1 MMRLT
6 TKPEAKARRAALIGH
21 SLLATTAVLWG
32 SSFIST
38 RLIVGE
44 VPPLLLGFL
53 RGLLAVVVLG
63 VVARWNHVPLRTG
76 FGDWLPLALLG
87 ALGVGYFYL
96 GLNLALQWTT
106 AVTAS
111 LLSLP
116 YPALTALT
124 AWLFLRERLSVHQV
138 VGIALAGA
146 GATWLTL
153 ESAQDSVGGA
163 WIGNLLVL
171 SITVAWTVYTLLGRR
186 ILPRWSPLAATFHV
200 MLSGTLL
207 LAVGAGLEYLSGA
220 RPVWTGQTML
230 LTLYLGIVCT
240 GIGYTFWNSGLRLV
254 PAAAAS
260 VYMYLQPL
268 TVLVLAIP
276 VLGEHPTPGTFA
288 AGGLVLIGT
297 ALAARRTGGD

>member
-1 MMRLT
+1 MARLST
-6 TKPEAKARRAALIGH
+6 RREAQTWRGAVAGH
-21 SLLATTAVLWG
+21 LLLATTAILWG

-38 RLIVGE
+38 RLIVSE

-53 RGLLAVVVLG
+53 RGVLAMIVLG
-63 VVARWNHVPLRTG
+63 LVARWNRVPVRTSLR
-76 FGDWLPLALLG
+76 DWLPLAGLG

-116 YPALTALT
+116 YPALTALS
-124 AWLFLRERLSVHQV
+124 AWLFLREPLDFLQV
-138 VGIALAGA
+138 AGIALAGA

-153 ESAQDSVGGA
+153 ESAQDTVGGA
-163 WIGNLLVL
+163 WLGNLLVL
-171 SITVAWTVYTLLGRR
+171 SITVAWTVYTLIGRR
-186 ILPRWSPLAATFHV
+186 VLPRWSPVAATFHV

-207 LAVGAGLEYLSGA
+207 LGIGAGLEYLSGA
-220 RPVWTGQTML
+220 HPVWTMRAVV

-240 GIGYTFWNSGLRLV
+240 GIGYAFWNSGLRLV

-260 VYMYLQPL
+260 VYMYLQPV

-276 VLGEHPTPGTFA
+276 VLGERPSPSTLA
-288 AGGLVLIGT
+288 AGALVLIGT
-297 ALAARRTGGD
+297 ALAARRSR